1 MEWLLSEEITQL
13 LLAMILGGAIGM
25 EREIRDKAAGFRT
38 LILISAG
45 ACLFTMFSVQLA
57 GDKDPTRIAAN
68 IVTGIGFLGA
78 GVIMRDGGQI
88 KGLTTA
94 STIWLVAALG
104 MGVGSG
110 NLVFSMVATLIFLVV
125 LWFFPLLERL
135 MSIIADVHTYRIK
148 IVSNRREDLENIK
161 QLWKEYGLKTFTYRT
176 IKEDNYLI
184 LACSVTGKPKNQQR
198 FIDAMLENDLVIE
211 FSY

>member
-1 MEWLLSEEITQL
+1 MEWLLSDEITRL
-13 LLAMILGGAIGM
+13 VLAMILGGLIGV
-25 EREIRDKAAGFRT
+25 EREVRDKAAGFRT

-57 GDKDPTRIAAN
+57 GEKDPTRIAAN

-78 GVIMRDGGQI
+78 GVIIREGGQI

-110 NLVFSMVATLIFLVV
+110 KLAFSILATLIFLVV
-125 LWFFPLLERL
+125 LWFFPWLERW
-135 MSIIADVHTYRIK
+135 MTSFTDAHTYRIK
-148 IVSNRREDLENIK
+148 ILSIRREDVDFFKRVWKDYNLQTTMIK
-161 QLWKEYGLKTFTYRT
+161 VT
-176 IKEDNYLI
+176 KEDNQLVI
-184 LACSVTGKPKNQQR
+184 TCNVTGKPKDQQR
-198 FIDAMLENDLVIE
+198 FVEALLENELVIE
-211 FSY
+211 LTY

>member
-1 MEWLLSEEITQL
+1 MEWHVSEEITRL
-13 LLAMILGGAIGM
+13 LLAMILGGVIGM

-57 GDKDPTRIAAN
+57 GDKDPARIAAN

-110 NLVFSMVATLIFLVV
+110 NLAFSVLATLVFLVV
-125 LWFFPLLERL
+125 LWLFPWLERL
-135 MSIIADVHTYRIK
+135 MSLLVDVHTYRIK
-148 IVSNRREDLENIK
+148 ISSTQREDIDNFK
-161 QLWKEYGLKTFTYRT
+161 QILRGHSLQTITFKVMKEG
-176 IKEDNYLI
+176 NYLI
-184 LACSVTGKPKNQQR
+184 LACSVTGKPKDQQR
-198 FIDAMLENDLVIE
+198 FIDAMLENELVIE